1 MEHASVCE
9 IEDFGE
15 LPVLKQSNH
24 EPERVFLVLLQ
35 VHESCCRDKVH
46 SLRIAYHFSGGGRLE
61 LRNGV
66 KDVDQLFLANLVF
79 LEEL

>member
-1 MEHASVCE
+1 
-9 IEDFGE
+9 
-15 LPVLKQSNH
+15 
-24 EPERVFLVLLQ
+24 
-35 VHESCCRDKVH
+35 
-46 SLRIAYHFSGGGRLE
+46 LRIAYHFSGGGRLE